1 MNVIIRKIKGDY
13 CFGSEVLLNLIEQN
27 YTSVLFLFLNIYG
40 DIYLRIQGSVWITQ
54 IAGERKQGRN
64 STEIAEEKII
74 QKLMYLYIFIQE
86 K

>member
-1 MNVIIRKIKGDY
+1 M
-13 CFGSEVLLNLIEQN
+13 IEQN

-40 DIYLRIQGSVWITQ
+40 DIYLRIRGSVWITE